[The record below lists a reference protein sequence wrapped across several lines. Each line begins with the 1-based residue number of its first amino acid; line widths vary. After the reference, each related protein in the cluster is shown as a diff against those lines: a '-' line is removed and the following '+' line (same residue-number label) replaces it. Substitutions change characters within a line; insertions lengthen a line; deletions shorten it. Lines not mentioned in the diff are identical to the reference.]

1 VARQG
6 CGVMLTVPVGPDR
19 ERAVRATRS
28 WFEQCAERLLGSPGA
43 FVRTTDPLPEWMK
56 AEMGVKLRPPAGTTG
71 TPWQWDSPYSPA
83 AWAELLR
90 RLDPLPDHA
99 SFEAWTDSDVLF
111 GVSMSA
117 VDGFA
122 ELYSTVADGLL
133 NDPAGEQRILAT
145 VREAAETA
153 APVAAAVAAEATFL
167 TTPLERALA
176 RFGVGLPEAGALL
189 RNYGWLT
196 VLGDEMAERVGGGD
210 RLRASGA
217 FVEAERLAAGGWW
230 LLATKTWDEYG
241 PEQAN
246 RLFELLAPVLAPGRP
261 EPAPAA
267 IALAMRDPR
276 ELTGGA

>member
-1 VARQG
+1 
-6 CGVMLTVPVGPDR
+6 MLTVPVGPDR
-19 ERAVRATRS
+19 QRAVRATRS
-28 WFEQCAERLLGSPGA
+28 WFELCAERLLGSPGT
-43 FVRTTDPLPEWMK
+43 FVRTTDPLPEWMT
-56 AEMGVKLRPPAGTTG
+56 AQVGVKLEPPAGMTG
-71 TPWQWDSPYSPA
+71 APWRWDSPYSPA

-90 RLDPLPDHA
+90 RLNPLPDYVGY
-99 SFEAWTDSDVLF
+99 EARTDTDVLF
-111 GVSMSA
+111 AVSMSA

-122 ELYSTVADGLL
+122 ELYSTCADSLL
-133 NDPAGEQRILAT
+133 DDPAGEQRILAT
-145 VREAAETA
+145 VRELAETA

-167 TTPLERALA
+167 TTPLERALT
-176 RFGVGLPEAGALL
+176 RFGVGLPEAGTLL

-196 VLGDEMAERVGGGD
+196 VLGDEMAERVGGD

-246 RLFELLAPVLAPGRP
+246 RLFELLAPVLPPGRP

-267 IALAMRDPR
+267 NAVAMRDAR

>member
-1 VARQG
+1 MTAQV
-6 CGVMLTVPVGPDR
+6 
-19 ERAVRATRS
+19 
-28 WFEQCAERLLGSPGA
+28 
-43 FVRTTDPLPEWMK
+43 
-56 AEMGVKLRPPAGTTG
+56 GVKLRPPVGTTG
-71 TPWQWDSPYSPA
+71 TPWRWDMPYSPA
-83 AWAELLR
+83 AWAELLS
-90 RLDPLPDHA
+90 RLDPLPDFA
-99 SFEAWTDSDVLF
+99 SFEAWIDSDVLF

-122 ELYSTVADGLL
+122 ELYCDVADGLIG
-133 NDPAGEQRILAT
+133 DPPGEQRVLAT
-145 VREAAETA
+145 VREVAETA
-153 APVAAAVAAEATFL
+153 APVAAAVAVEATFL
-167 TTPLERALA
+167 TTPLERALT
-176 RFGVGLPEAGALL
+176 RFGVGLPEAGMLL

-217 FVEAERLAAGGWW
+217 FVEVERLAAGGWW

-246 RLFELLAPVLAPGRP
+246 RLFELLAPVLPPGRP

-267 IALAMRDPR
+267 NAVAMRDAR